1 MIISEIEKEVDLAS
15 DEKPTFDLDFQN
27 LVTVEEKAALSSLE
41 EAISSAETDSNLLD
55 SIAPEETEI
64 INFGT
69 SGFENNFTSA
79 VSQDNF
85 ELFEG
90 AAVKKDSI
98 LDNFETEAVAEKVC
112 QVFFL
117 YSNSPKN
124 YYLVKKQSLKL
135 GTVFPH
141 IVAAQ
146 VFFLVFYHT

>member
-1 MIISEIEKEVDLAS
+1 MLISEIEKEVDLANFEPEAS

-27 LVTVEEKAALSSLE
+27 LVSVEEKAALSSLE

-64 INFGT
+64 NNFGT
-69 SGFENNFTSA
+69 SGFENNFTSAA

-98 LDNFETEAVAEKVC
+98 LDTFETEAIAEKVC
-112 QVFFL
+112 YFIFSIRPNQFQ
-117 YSNSPKN
+117 
-124 YYLVKKQSLKL
+124 KKILISEKK
-135 GTVFPH
+135 TMFE
-141 IVAAQ
+141 II
-146 VFFLVFYHT
+146 Y

>member
-64 INFGT
+64 NNFGT

-79 VSQDNF
+79 ISQDNF

-98 LDNFETEAVAEKVC
+98 LDTFETEAVAEKVC
-112 QVFFL
+112 YFIFSIHPNQFQ
-117 YSNSPKN
+117 
-124 YYLVKKQSLKL
+124 KKISFRKK
-135 GTVFPH
+135 TMFES
-141 IVAAQ
+141 I
-146 VFFLVFYHT
+146 

>member
-1 MIISEIEKEVDLAS
+1 MIISEIEKEVDLANFEPEAS

-64 INFGT
+64 NNFGT
-69 SGFENNFTSA
+69 SGFENNFTSAA

-98 LDNFETEAVAEKVC
+98 LDTFETEAVAEKVC
-112 QVFFL
+112 YFFSL
-117 YSNSPKN
+117 FIPINS
-124 YYLVKKQSLKL
+124 KKK
-135 GTVFPH
+135 
-141 IVAAQ
+141 
-146 VFFLVFYHT
+146 

>member
-1 MIISEIEKEVDLAS
+1 MIISEIEKEVDLANFEPEAS

-64 INFGT
+64 NNFGT
-69 SGFENNFTSA
+69 SGFENNFTSAA

-98 LDNFETEAVAEKVC
+98 LDTFETEAVTEKVC
-112 QVFFL
+112 YFFSL
-117 YSNSPKN
+117 FIQINS
-124 YYLVKKQSLKL
+124 KKKTPFLKK
-135 GTVFPH
+135 TMFE
-141 IVAAQ
+141 II
-146 VFFLVFYHT
+146 F

>member
-1 MIISEIEKEVDLAS
+1 MIISEIEKEVDLANFEPEAS

-64 INFGT
+64 NNFGT
-69 SGFENNFTSA
+69 SGFENNFTSAA

-98 LDNFETEAVAEKVC
+98 LDTFETEAVAEKVC
-112 QVFFL
+112 YFFSL
-117 YSNSPKN
+117 FIQINSQKKRISFCKKN
-124 YYLVKKQSLKL
+124 PETTK
-135 GTVFPH
+135 
-141 IVAAQ
+141 
-146 VFFLVFYHT
+146 

>member
-64 INFGT
+64 NNFGT

-79 VSQDNF
+79 SAVTQDNF

-112 QVFFL
+112 YFFFSIHPNQFQNL
-117 YSNSPKN
+117 FSFHKRNTD
-124 YYLVKKQSLKL
+124 YLIGFRISS
-135 GTVFPH
+135 
-141 IVAAQ
+141 
-146 VFFLVFYHT
+146 

>member
-1 MIISEIEKEVDLAS
+1 MIISEIEKEVDLANFEPEAS

-64 INFGT
+64 NSFGT
-69 SGFENNFTSA
+69 SGFENNFTSAA

-98 LDNFETEAVAEKVC
+98 LDTFETEAVAEKVC
-112 QVFFL
+112 YFFFSIHPNQFQKRTL
-117 YSNSPKN
+117 IS
-124 YYLVKKQSLKL
+124 
-135 GTVFPH
+135 
-141 IVAAQ
+141 
-146 VFFLVFYHT
+146 

>member
-64 INFGT
+64 NNFGT
-69 SGFENNFTSA
+69 SGFENNFTSAA

-98 LDNFETEAVAEKVC
+98 LDTFETEAVAEKVC
-112 QVFFL
+112 YFF
-117 YSNSPKN
+117 SPFAHTC
-124 YYLVKKQSLKL
+124 LHLKC
-135 GTVFPH
+135 
-141 IVAAQ
+141 
-146 VFFLVFYHT
+146 

>member
-1 MIISEIEKEVDLAS
+1 MIISEIEKEVDLANFEPEAS

-27 LVTVEEKAALSSLE
+27 LVSVEEKAALSSLE

-64 INFGT
+64 NNFGT

-79 VSQDNF
+79 TVSQDNF

-98 LDNFETEAVAEKVC
+98 LDTIETEDSRLLCYEA
-112 QVFFL
+112 
-117 YSNSPKN
+117 SNSCCWQNRDP
-124 YYLVKKQSLKL
+124 
-135 GTVFPH
+135 
-141 IVAAQ
+141 I
-146 VFFLVFYHT
+146 

>member
-1 MIISEIEKEVDLAS
+1 MIISEIEKEVDLANFEPEAS

-64 INFGT
+64 NNFGT
-69 SGFENNFTSA
+69 SGFENNFTSAA

-90 AAVKKDSI
+90 AAVKKESI
-98 LDNFETEAVAEKVC
+98 LDTFETEAVAEKVC
-112 QVFFL
+112 YLFSLIIQI
-117 YSNSPKN
+117 NS
-124 YYLVKKQSLKL
+124 KKK
-135 GTVFPH
+135 
-141 IVAAQ
+141 I
-146 VFFLVFYHT
+146 

>member
-64 INFGT
+64 NNFGT
-69 SGFENNFTSA
+69 SGFENNFTSAA

-98 LDNFETEAVAEKVC
+98 LDTFETEAVAEKVC
-112 QVFFL
+112 YFIFSIHPNQFQRKISFRKKMFEVIYSDFFIETQQQ
-117 YSNSPKN
+117 N
-124 YYLVKKQSLKL
+124 
-135 GTVFPH
+135 
-141 IVAAQ
+141 
-146 VFFLVFYHT
+146 

>member
-1 MIISEIEKEVDLAS
+1 MIISEIEKEVDLANFEPEAS

-64 INFGT
+64 NNFGT
-69 SGFENNFTSA
+69 SGFENNFTSAA

-98 LDNFETEAVAEKVC
+98 LDTIETEKVC
-112 QVFFL
+112 YFFF
-117 YSNSPKN
+117 SIHPNNSKKN
-124 YYLVKKQSLKL
+124 LIS
-135 GTVFPH
+135 
-141 IVAAQ
+141 
-146 VFFLVFYHT
+146 

>member
-1 MIISEIEKEVDLAS
+1 MIISEIEKEVDLANFEPEAS

-64 INFGT
+64 NNFGT
-69 SGFENNFTSA
+69 SGFENNFTSAA

-98 LDNFETEAVAEKVC
+98 LDTFETEAVAEKVC
-112 QVFFL
+112 YFFL
-117 YSNSPKN
+117 YSFKSIPKKI
-124 YYLVKKQSLKL
+124 LIS
-135 GTVFPH
+135 
-141 IVAAQ
+141 
-146 VFFLVFYHT
+146 

>member
-64 INFGT
+64 NNFGT

-79 VSQDNF
+79 AVSQDNF
-85 ELFEG
+85 EVFEG
-90 AAVKKDSI
+90 AAAVKKDGI
-98 LDNFETEAVAEKVC
+98 LDEAVAKKVY
-112 QVFFL
+112 FFFSL
-117 YSNSPKN
+117 FIQSQFLSKK
-124 YYLVKKQSLKL
+124 YYFVKKQCL
-135 GTVFPH
+135 
-141 IVAAQ
+141 
-146 VFFLVFYHT
+146 

>member
-1 MIISEIEKEVDLAS
+1 MLISEIEKEVDLANFEPEAS

-27 LVTVEEKAALSSLE
+27 LVSVEEKAALSSLE

-64 INFGT
+64 NNFGT
-69 SGFENNFTSA
+69 SGFENNFTSAA

-98 LDNFETEAVAEKVC
+98 LDTFETEAVAEKVC
-112 QVFFL
+112 YFFSL
-117 YSNSPKN
+117 FIQINSKKE
-124 YYLVKKQSLKL
+124 YHFVKKQCLKL
-135 GTVFPH
+135 F
-141 IVAAQ
+141 IMIS
-146 VFFLVFYHT
+146 L

>member
-1 MIISEIEKEVDLAS
+1 M
-15 DEKPTFDLDFQN
+15 
-27 LVTVEEKAALSSLE
+27 TVEEKAALSSLE

-64 INFGT
+64 NNFGT

-98 LDNFETEAVAEKVC
+98 LDTFETEAVAEKVC
-112 QVFFL
+112 YFFF
-117 YSNSPKN
+117 SIDPNQCQKKSHF
-124 YYLVKKQSLKL
+124 VKKQR
-135 GTVFPH
+135 FH
-141 IVAAQ
+141 
-146 VFFLVFYHT
+146 

>member
-1 MIISEIEKEVDLAS
+1 MLISEIEKEVDLANFEPEAS

-27 LVTVEEKAALSSLE
+27 LVSVEEKAALSSLE

-64 INFGT
+64 NNFGT
-69 SGFENNFTSA
+69 SGFENNFTSAA

-98 LDNFETEAVAEKVC
+98 LDTFETEAVAEKVC
-112 QVFFL
+112 YFFSL
-117 YSNSPKN
+117 FIQINSKKE
-124 YYLVKKQSLKL
+124 YHFVKKQCLKL
-135 GTVFPH
+135 F
-141 IVAAQ
+141 IRISS
-146 VFFLVFYHT
+146 

>member
-64 INFGT
+64 NNFGT

-79 VSQDNF
+79 AVSQDNF
-85 ELFEG
+85 EVFEG
-90 AAVKKDSI
+90 AAAVKKDGI
-98 LDNFETEAVAEKVC
+98 LDEAVAKKVY
-112 QVFFL
+112 FFSL
-117 YSNSPKN
+117 FSSNPNSSPKN
-124 YYLVKKQSLKL
+124 IIS
-135 GTVFPH
+135 
-141 IVAAQ
+141 
-146 VFFLVFYHT
+146 

>member
-1 MIISEIEKEVDLAS
+1 MIISEIEKEVDLANFEPEAS

-64 INFGT
+64 NNFGT
-69 SGFENNFTSA
+69 SGFENNFTSAA

-98 LDNFETEAVAEKVC
+98 LDTFETEAVAEKVC
-112 QVFFL
+112 YFFSL
-117 YSNSPKN
+117 FIQINS
-124 YYLVKKQSLKL
+124 KKKIFRKKTL
-135 GTVFPH
+135 FE
-141 IVAAQ
+141 II
-146 VFFLVFYHT
+146 Y

>member
-64 INFGT
+64 NNFGT
-69 SGFENNFTSA
+69 SGFENNFTSAA

-98 LDNFETEAVAEKVC
+98 LDTFETEAVAEKVC
-112 QVFFL
+112 YFFFSIHPNQFQNL
-117 YSNSPKN
+117 FSFHKRNTD
-124 YYLVKKQSLKL
+124 YLIGFRISS
-135 GTVFPH
+135 
-141 IVAAQ
+141 
-146 VFFLVFYHT
+146 

>member
-1 MIISEIEKEVDLAS
+1 MLISEIEKEVDLANFEPEAS

-27 LVTVEEKAALSSLE
+27 LVSVEEKAALSSLE

-64 INFGT
+64 NNFGT
-69 SGFENNFTSA
+69 SGFENNFTSAA

-98 LDNFETEAVAEKVC
+98 LDTFETEAIAEKVC
-112 QVFFL
+112 YFIFSIHPNQFQ
-117 YSNSPKN
+117 
-124 YYLVKKQSLKL
+124 KKISFRKK
-135 GTVFPH
+135 TMFES
-141 IVAAQ
+141 I
-146 VFFLVFYHT
+146 

>member
-1 MIISEIEKEVDLAS
+1 MLISGIEKEVDLANFEPEAS

-41 EAISSAETDSNLLD
+41 EAISSAETHSNLLD

-64 INFGT
+64 NSFGT
-69 SGFENNFTSA
+69 SGFENNFTSASA

-98 LDNFETEAVAEKVC
+98 LDTFETEAVAEKVC
-112 QVFFL
+112 
-117 YSNSPKN
+117 
-124 YYLVKKQSLKL
+124 
-135 GTVFPH
+135 
-141 IVAAQ
+141 
-146 VFFLVFYHT
+146 

>member
-1 MIISEIEKEVDLAS
+1 MLISEIEKEVDLANFEPEAS

-27 LVTVEEKAALSSLE
+27 LVSVEEKAALSSLE

-64 INFGT
+64 NNFGT
-69 SGFENNFTSA
+69 SGFENNFTSAA

-98 LDNFETEAVAEKVC
+98 LDTFETEAVAEKVC
-112 QVFFL
+112 YFFSLFIQINSKKKSHFVKQQCLKLFIGFL
-117 YSNSPKN
+117 YKIT
-124 YYLVKKQSLKL
+124 K
-135 GTVFPH
+135 
-141 IVAAQ
+141 
-146 VFFLVFYHT
+146 

>member
-1 MIISEIEKEVDLAS
+1 MIISEIEKEVDLANFEPEAS

-64 INFGT
+64 NNFGT
-69 SGFENNFTSA
+69 SGFENNFTSAA

-98 LDNFETEAVAEKVC
+98 LDTFETEAVAEKVC
-112 QVFFL
+112 YFF
-117 YSNSPKN
+117 
-124 YYLVKKQSLKL
+124 SL
-135 GTVFPH
+135 F
-141 IVAAQ
+141 I
-146 VFFLVFYHT
+146 

>member
-64 INFGT
+64 NNFGT
-69 SGFENNFTSA
+69 SGFENNFTSAA

-98 LDNFETEAVAEKVC
+98 LDTFETEAVAEKVC
-112 QVFFL
+112 YFFFSIHPNQS
-117 YSNSPKN
+117 YHF
-124 YYLVKKQSLKL
+124 VRKKQCLKL
-135 GTVFPH
+135 FIG
-141 IVAAQ
+141 IS
-146 VFFLVFYHT
+146 L

>member
-1 MIISEIEKEVDLAS
+1 M
-15 DEKPTFDLDFQN
+15 
-27 LVTVEEKAALSSLE
+27 TVEEKAALSSLE

-64 INFGT
+64 NNFGT

-98 LDNFETEAVAEKVC
+98 LDTIETEAVAEKVC
-112 QVFFL
+112 KFF
-117 YSNSPKN
+117 SKDQEISK
-124 YYLVKKQSLKL
+124 
-135 GTVFPH
+135 
-141 IVAAQ
+141 A
-146 VFFLVFYHT
+146 FFF